1 MKQSNQRHW
10 PDRQGN
16 LISSCLQL
24 LVVVLTLAS
33 AVASRAEATAI
44 AATEARAAA
53 NDATDFAWHSPTCR
67 ADRARAGAHHT
78 TPGKAVFVDAAQARK
93 TLMTNGTGRLKI
105 YSLQG
110 KPLTV
115 HVYRPSQFDSTTG
128 RIWFV
133 MHGTRR
139 DAERYLQHAAPLA
152 EHYRVLAL
160 ALEFSRKD
168 YPSGDAYTLGVV
180 SEGRADARAAAES
193 RWRRP
198 LAMPYA
204 DIEQTF
210 SAVRLV
216 LQSQQPGYFIFGH
229 SAGAQFVHRLLT
241 FVPCPRVLSAVAA
254 NAGWYTLPT
263 MDERLPPFPYSLR
276 GTPREFHDLRPVLG
290 APLTILLG
298 TRDTRNSEEDPHLRA
313 SAGAMLQGP
322 NRLERGRFYHRLGVQ
337 AAHHANVRLGWQLQL
352 AEGAGHDVAEVMAPA
367 AQRLFAPLPEAT
379 QNPKHQPQHQPR
391 HHP

>member
-1 MKQSNQRHW
+1 MKQSNQCHL

-16 LISSCLQL
+16 LTSSCLRL
-24 LVVVLTLAS
+24 LVVLLTLAS
-33 AVASRAEATAI
+33 AVASRAEATSI
-44 AATEARAAA
+44 TTTEARAAA
-53 NDATDFAWHSPTCR
+53 SDATDFTWHSPTCR
-67 ADRARAGAHHT
+67 ADRARAGAHDT
-78 TPGKAVFVDAAQARK
+78 TPGKAVFVDAAQAGK
-93 TLMTNGTGRLKI
+93 ALMTNGTGRLKI

-180 SEGRADARAAAES
+180 GEGRANARAAAEG

-210 SAVRLV
+210 SAVRRA

-263 MDERLPPFPYSLR
+263 VDERLPPFPYSLR
-276 GTPREFHDLRPVLG
+276 GTPREFHDLRPLLA

-298 TRDTRNSEEDPHLRA
+298 IRDTRNSEEDLHLRA

-322 NRLERGRFYHRLGVQ
+322 NRLERGRFYYQQGLQ
-337 AAHHANVRLGWQLQL
+337 AARHANVRLGWQLQF
-352 AEGAGHDVAEVMAPA
+352 AKSAGHDAAEVMAPA
-367 AQRLFAPLPEAT
+367 AQRLFAPVPEAN
-379 QNPKHQPQHQPR
+379 QDPKQHPQ
-391 HHP
+391 